1 MKIKSLRSRWKREEK
16 RKIEYEP
23 RTVKD
28 ILKEMKD
35 ISQLIV
41 DLSYSSLLFH
51 NEELAEEVKYL
62 EARMDSLNYEIRMEA
77 MLAARNVE
85 DAEKMAGI
93 LQVAEAAESISNA
106 AGDIVKIMKLKFPR
120 PLIPSLL
127 KESDENITRIK
138 VEKRSK
144 SCGKRI
150 KELRIRSETGT
161 KIIAIRRKEKD
172 IYGPDKEQIIEAE
185 DIVILKGTDEG
196 IEKVREFLIGNVEVL
211 K

>member
-1 MKIKSLRSRWKREEK
+1 MKIKSLKGRWKREEK

-85 DAEKMAGI
+85 DAEKMAGL
-93 LQVAEAAESISNA
+93 LQVAEAVESISNA
-106 AGDIVKIMKLKFPR
+106 AGDTVKIMKLKLKR

-127 KESDENITRIK
+127 RESDENITRIK
-138 VEKRSK
+138 VEKSSRG
-144 SCGKRI
+144 CGKRI

-161 KIIAIRRKEKD
+161 KILAIRRGDRD
-172 IYGPDKEQIIEAE
+172 IYGPDKEQFIEAE
-185 DIVILKGTDEG
+185 DVVILKGTDEG
-196 IEKVREFLIGNVEVL
+196 IEKARNFLKGNVEVL

>member
-1 MKIKSLRSRWKREEK
+1 MKIKSLKSRWKREEK

-106 AGDIVKIMKLKFPR
+106 AGDTVKIMKLKFPR

-127 KESDENITRIK
+127 EESDENITRIK
-138 VEKRSK
+138 VEKSSRG
-144 SCGKRI
+144 CGKKI

-161 KIIAIRRKEKD
+161 KIIAIRRGDRD
-172 IYGPDKEQIIEAE
+172 IYGPDKEQFIEAE